1 MGEPDAT
8 NLQEVLRVSA
18 RVASV
23 LAAPPPEG
31 EIKQWF
37 EDGRLPCSLSLKL
50 LWEPILAQLDDLDR
64 TLINK
69 RNAINNEQIEKLIA
83 SHGVYC
89 TQRDIEKLHSQ
100 LDAFKE
106 KERFHADQE
115 ETLLAYLKE
124 YWKLNV
130 TAFKPFV
137 RLVAQMEREIVSQME
152 AQLEEDKEGLFSLKE
167 EGSPKLGLLLN
178 CFGAEAKTIQ
188 TLSDLSSAGLLLC
201 GEKELESMVWAL
213 PRDQQIV
220 VLYTRERLKE
230 GKPPYAQHDC
240 AICDCE
246 TADQMASFLNK
257 HLN

>member
-83 SHGVYC
+83 SHGVSLC
-89 TQRDIEKLHSQ
+89 LVECN
-100 LDAFKE
+100 
-106 KERFHADQE
+106 
-115 ETLLAYLKE
+115 TLR
-124 YWKLNV
+124 
-130 TAFKPFV
+130 V
-137 RLVAQMEREIVSQME
+137 RLLTSQ
-152 AQLEEDKEGLFSLKE
+152 
-167 EGSPKLGLLLN
+167 
-178 CFGAEAKTIQ
+178 
-188 TLSDLSSAGLLLC
+188 SA
-201 GEKELESMVWAL
+201 
-213 PRDQQIV
+213 R
-220 VLYTRERLKE
+220 Y
-230 GKPPYAQHDC
+230 
-240 AICDCE
+240 
-246 TADQMASFLNK
+246 
-257 HLN
+257 